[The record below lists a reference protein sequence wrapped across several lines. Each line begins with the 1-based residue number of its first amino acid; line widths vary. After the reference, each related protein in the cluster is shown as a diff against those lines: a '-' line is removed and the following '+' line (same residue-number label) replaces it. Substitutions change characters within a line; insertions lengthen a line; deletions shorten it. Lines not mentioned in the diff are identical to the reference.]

1 MSGQTVILRGDVQR
15 QYAKRLIDVAPSD
28 AVVIVREAKEA
39 RTSAQNRL
47 AHLWFADI
55 ARALVGV
62 SEVEVKAECNLI
74 YGRPIL
80 ARDDPEWEAAF
91 GYLFDAL
98 NKPAKLKAIR
108 ILDIPFTRRMS
119 VKQLTEYLDQ
129 MQRDYAEIGI
139 TLTDPEARKYEG
151 ARA

>member
-1 MSGQTVILRGDVQR
+1 MTSQTVILRSEVQR
-15 QYAKRLIDVAPSD
+15 QYAKRLIDAAPDD
-28 AVVIVREAKEA
+28 AVVIVREAKEV

-47 AHLWFADI
+47 AHLWFGDI
-55 ARALVGV
+55 ARAMVGM

-80 ARDDPEWEAAF
+80 ARDDTEWEAAF
-91 GYLFDAL
+91 GYLFDSL
-98 NKPAKLKAIR
+98 NKRAKLKAIR

-129 MQRDYAEIGI
+129 MQRDYAEIGVV
-139 TLTDPEARKYEG
+139 LTDPDARNFEG
-151 ARA
+151 KRA